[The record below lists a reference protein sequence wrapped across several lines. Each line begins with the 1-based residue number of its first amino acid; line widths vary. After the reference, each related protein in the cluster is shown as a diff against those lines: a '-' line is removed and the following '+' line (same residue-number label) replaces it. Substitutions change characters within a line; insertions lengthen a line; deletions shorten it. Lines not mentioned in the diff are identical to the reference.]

1 MKIAVITGA
10 SSGLGKEFAKQISKK
25 IKGID
30 ELWLIARREDKL
42 LELKDS
48 IKNVNCRVIPLDLTD
63 KNTFTVYEGLLK
75 EHSPKIC
82 MLINSAGFGKMGSF
96 EDINIEDQLDMV
108 DLNIKSLLKMT
119 HASMP
124 YLIKNGRVIQI
135 ASSAGFMPQP
145 SFNTYAATKAFV
157 VSFSRALNRELKER
171 GIRVTAVCP
180 GPVETEFFDVAGG
193 EVSMSIKKLAMAK
206 ADSVVKKALNDSVKG
221 KEISVYGPIM
231 NVFRVMAKILPHR
244 WLLSYVN
251 YYNK

>member
-10 SSGLGKEFAKQISKK
+10 SSGLGNEFAKQISKK
-25 IKGID
+25 VKGID

-42 LELKDS
+42 MALKES

-63 KNTFTVYEGLLK
+63 RNTFTVYENLLK

-96 EDINIEDQLDMV
+96 DEIDINDQLEMV

-145 SFNTYAATKAFV
+145 SFNTYAATKSFV
-157 VSFSRALNRELKER
+157 ISFSRALNQELKER
-171 GIRVTAVCP
+171 GIKVTAVCP

-206 ADSVVKKALNDSVKG
+206 ADVVVKKALDDSIKG
-221 KEISVYGPIM
+221 KEISVYGPLM
-231 NVFRVMAKILPHR
+231 NVFRVMAKVLPHR
-244 WLLSYVN
+244 LILSHIK